1 MALPS
6 TPSTQGHRRVLA
18 PPATPEALED
28 GDPPDAR
35 FAELSY
41 TSGRR
46 DRPPTSTSP
55 RRPTPNSAT
64 ASGSGT
70 AIR

>member
-18 PPATPEALED
+18 PPVLPEALED
-28 GDPPDAR
+28 GDLHGAR
-35 FAELSY
+35 FELRY
-41 TSGRR
+41 TIGLR
-46 DRPPTSTSP
+46 DRPPTSTNP
-55 RRPTPNSAT
+55 RMPTPSSAT
-64 ASGSGT
+64 VAGSGM